1 MLIDYFKISANLLI
15 LEVAS
20 ASVVWATSVV
30 VVRFR
35 WLGFLLPHQSLVLLP
50 LGFVGYMTSTALNDF
65 VESFLAHHGADF
77 APHSLPL
84 KEIKSPHSATVG
96 HVFWAIS
103 SNQRAG

>member
-1 MLIDYFKISANLLI
+1 MLIDYFEISANLLI

-20 ASVVWATSVV
+20 ASVAWATSVV

-77 APHSLPL
+77 APHSLNKKAAQRNCGPRVVPL
-84 KEIKSPHSATVG
+84 TAVS
-96 HVFWAIS
+96 
-103 SNQRAG
+103 R